1 MNTRLA
7 VVAGAATVALVALG
21 GTALALSSGAAAPA
35 QSAPAAVVAAT
46 TSTSTTT
53 ATRAAPAPQPS
64 GAEIGADEATA
75 IALERVGGGRVDE
88 IEREFEHGRNEWKV
102 EVIHSGAEHDVRVD
116 ALTGAITRYEVDDD
130 VSGGDR
136 DRSDRG
142 HY

>member
-7 VVAGAATVALVALG
+7 VIAGAATVTLVALG
-21 GTALALSSGAAAPA
+21 GTALALSSGAPAPA
-35 QSAPAAVVAAT
+35 PGAPAAVVAAT
-46 TSTSTTT
+46 TTSTTT
-53 ATRAAPAPQPS
+53 APLEAAPTPQQS
-64 GAEIGADEATA
+64 GAELSADEAAA

-102 EVIHSGAEHDVRVD
+102 EVVHAGAEHDVRVD
-116 ALTGAITRYEVDDD
+116 ALTGAITRYELDD